1 VVCIEVRGLRARRNN
16 PYSDGAPKHFL
27 GSQGRIGALIADVSR
42 IVLLPGLDGTGRLF
56 RWLAA
61 EYAGPVPLQV
71 VSYPAD
77 ARLGYRELTE
87 YIREIIGSRNVVVLG
102 ESFSGPIA
110 VEIAATM
117 PNQVKGL
124 ILAATFVRSPWP
136 AWLVRIAARLN
147 PGLAPRPLMYA
158 ILRGRNTDPS
168 LNMEIEKI
176 LTEMAPEVRSKRL
189 NEVADADVG
198 DRLKA
203 VQCPILV
210 LHGTKDW
217 LVPRTSPVKSVKS
230 DPNATIALFEAPHML
245 LQTHAR
251 AAARAIEAFVGKI
264 GTRT

>member
-1 VVCIEVRGLRARRNN
+1 MNKEVSHL
-16 PYSDGAPKHFL
+16 
-27 GSQGRIGALIADVSR
+27 
-42 IVLLPGLDGTGRLF
+42 VLLPGLDGTGRLF
-56 RWLAA
+56 RWLTDK
-61 EYAGPVPLQV
+61 YAGSVPLHIV
-71 VSYPAD
+71 NYPAD
-77 ARLGYRELTE
+77 ARLGYRELTADV
-87 YIREIIGSRNVVVLG
+87 RALIGSRNVIVLG

-110 VEIAATM
+110 VEIAASM
-117 PNQVKGL
+117 PNQVKGI

-136 AWLVRIAARLN
+136 AWLVRMAARLN

-176 LTEMAPEVRSKRL
+176 LTEMPPEVRSKRL
-189 NEVADADVG
+189 NEVADADVR

-217 LVPRTSPVKSVKS
+217 LVPRTSVVKSVKS
-230 DPNATIALFEAPHML
+230 NPNATIALFEAPHML
-245 LQTHAR
+245 LQTNAA

-264 GTRT
+264 GTTT